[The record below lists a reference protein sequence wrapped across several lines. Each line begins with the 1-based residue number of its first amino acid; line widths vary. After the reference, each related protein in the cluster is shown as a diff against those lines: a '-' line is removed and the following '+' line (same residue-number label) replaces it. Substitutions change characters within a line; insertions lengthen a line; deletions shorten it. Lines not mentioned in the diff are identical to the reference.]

1 MYSFCDFF
9 FCRPA
14 EKTSESNEDFP
25 YMASTGF
32 KVTEVNPPHLRD
44 DAIVGDMTLEQW
56 ENTQMARKNW
66 NSSCT
71 KKTSAIKHCKWSKIG
86 LWPHACVDKHPLELA
101 IERDDGGIDWAA
113 IDATDWV
120 DPELKNKFQ
129 FRVFCLYQNFF
140 DAFRFLD
147 IHKKG
152 SHLFFCSRE
161 SFDLSC
167 ICFYNFQVTYHSLR
181 FKSNSIPSM
190 STLILW
196 ISKSYFGA

>member
-1 MYSFCDFF
+1 MNDDLNSFSDSHH
-9 FCRPA
+9 CRPA
-14 EKTSESNEDFP
+14 EKTSESNQEFP

-44 DAIVGDMTLEQW
+44 DAIVGDMTLEEW
-56 ENTQMARKNW
+56 ENTQKARKNW
-66 NSSCT
+66 NSSCA
-71 KKTSAIKHCKWSKIG
+71 KKTTAIKHCKWTKIG
-86 LWPHACVDKHPLELA
+86 LWPHACVDKHPLELV

-113 IDATDWV
+113 IDAADWV

-152 SHLFFCSRE
+152 VLNLFS
-161 SFDLSC
+161 S
-167 ICFYNFQVTYHSLR
+167 
-181 FKSNSIPSM
+181 
-190 STLILW
+190 
-196 ISKSYFGA
+196 